1 MKKLYFATPVE
12 RIKGQN
18 KPVLAWEREARLNAK
33 RFIYPCLHL
42 PNPCLPLSPFATPV
56 QRIWDQK
63 LQCKQIENISTDS
76 FKTSQT
82 YYQKL
87 HQNHQQSMNNRHWRP
102 PGLSSG
108 PLWAQKHPQRVPR
121 DPQETLK
128 IHQRGS
134 KRVPRG
140 SKRVPRGPQ
149 RVPNR
154 PPNDPKMAPERAQED
169 LGNLKSENLLK
180 H

>member
-1 MKKLYFATPVE
+1 MTINTCEYYTWEGSLETCLSMGTGSAFKCKK
-12 RIKGQN
+12 
-18 KPVLAWEREARLNAK
+18 
-33 RFIYPCLHL
+33 LHL
-42 PNPCLPLSPFATPV
+42 PLSTLAKPLSTLVTVCDTCAADLIP
-56 QRIWDQK
+56 K

-82 YYQKL
+82 YYQKI

-121 DPQETLK
+121 DPQETIK

-140 SKRVPRGPQ
+140 SQRVPRGSQ

-154 PPNDPKMAPERAQED
+154 PPNDPKMTPERAQED